1 MTGKMYSRLDLPSPD
16 YKIEI
21 FSDGYEEY
29 EKCFANYY
37 ANTCI
42 NYGQVIKIREG
53 GKVVDKFR
61 SYAFDRKIFIYI
73 VIIILLY

>member
-1 MTGKMYSRLDLPSPD
+1 MTEKMYSRLDLPSPD

-29 EKCFANYY
+29 EKCFADYY

-42 NYGQVIKIREG
+42 TDFAPLNKRFTGPPH
-53 GKVVDKFR
+53 
-61 SYAFDRKIFIYI
+61 
-73 VIIILLY
+73 